1 MVEDKRLE
9 DILNRLETLEQKFN
23 CLEKKINQDN
33 NTILN
38 SNLLHSEVTSHTS
51 TENNSDDS
59 ISFAALK
66 NPANLIS
73 SLDFQETDL
82 PSLGSL
88 EKETSDI
95 FQIGNLPSTQSVVNS
110 SSGFTSAHL
119 VLLVSCLSSIILF
132 TLGIFFIA
140 K

>member
-1 MVEDKRLE
+1 MMEDKRLE
-9 DILNRLETLEQKFN
+9 EILNRLETLEQKFN
-23 CLEKKINQDN
+23 CLEKKIDQDN
-33 NTILN
+33 NTVLN
-38 SNLLHSEVTSHTS
+38 SKLSHSEVTFHAS

-73 SLDFQETDL
+73 SVDFQETDL
-82 PSLGSL
+82 PSLDSL

-95 FQIGNLPSTQSVVNS
+95 FQVENLSSTQSFVNS

-132 TLGIFFIA
+132 ILGIFFIA